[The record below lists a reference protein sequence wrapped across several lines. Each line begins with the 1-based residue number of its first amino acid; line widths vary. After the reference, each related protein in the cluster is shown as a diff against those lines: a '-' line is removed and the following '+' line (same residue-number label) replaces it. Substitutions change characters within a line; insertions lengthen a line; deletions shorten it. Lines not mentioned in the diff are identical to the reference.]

1 MGTLQEDVQ
10 SLQRQKALIQE
21 KLDRAGTELHEAMN
35 RAMDLASRNEILEQ
49 DMEEMATVALS
60 VERDAN
66 AKLLNRQ
73 KHCDQLEVRI
83 LN

>member
-1 MGTLQEDVQ
+1 M
-10 SLQRQKALIQE
+10 QREKAVIQE

-35 RAMDLASRNEILEQ
+35 RAMDLASRNETLEQ

-66 AKLLNRQ
+66 TKLLSKQ
-73 KHCDQLEVRI
+73 KHCDQLEVGKTQF
-83 LN
+83 NFF